1 MKKND
6 LVERLNK
13 LDDLFSTEE
22 ERIYNNAQKIV
33 DVNLSEIDS
42 FENHPFKVNDND
54 ELFEMADS
62 IRESGVLVPAIIRPK
77 NGRYEMI
84 SGHRRKRASEIAG
97 KTTMP
102 CIIRELTDD
111 EATIIMVD
119 SNMQREKILPSE
131 RAFAYKMKLEAIKHQ
146 GKKDILTLR
155 PVVDKFSSAELVG
168 KEFGESGRQVQR
180 YIRLTE
186 LIPDILKFVDNNVLG
201 NTPSI
206 ALRPAVEISFLS
218 KEEQTMLSDFI
229 ECSLITPS
237 LSQTIQLKELSQ
249 KSKLDYSTIENIL
262 NIEKP
267 NQVQKLKINM
277 NRLRN
282 ILPQNLVSEKE
293 KEEFVIKAVEY
304 YCKKQKE
311 RHQME
316 R

>member
-6 LVERLNK
+6 LSERLNK

-186 LIPDILKFVDNNVLG
+186 LIPSILKFVDNNVLG

-237 LSQTIQLKELSQ
+237 LSQAIQLKELSQ

>member
-6 LVERLNK
+6 LSERLNK

-168 KEFGESGRQVQR
+168 KEFGESGGQVQR

-237 LSQTIQLKELSQ
+237 LSQAIQLKELSQ

>member
-6 LVERLNK
+6 LSERLNK

-155 PVVDKFSSAELVG
+155 PVVDKFSSADLVG

-237 LSQTIQLKELSQ
+237 LSQAIQLKELSQ

-304 YCKKQKE
+304 YCKKKK
-311 RHQME
+311 
-316 R
+316 

>member
-6 LVERLNK
+6 LSERLNK

-186 LIPDILKFVDNNVLG
+186 LIPKILKFVDNNVLG

-237 LSQTIQLKELSQ
+237 LSQAIQLKELSQ